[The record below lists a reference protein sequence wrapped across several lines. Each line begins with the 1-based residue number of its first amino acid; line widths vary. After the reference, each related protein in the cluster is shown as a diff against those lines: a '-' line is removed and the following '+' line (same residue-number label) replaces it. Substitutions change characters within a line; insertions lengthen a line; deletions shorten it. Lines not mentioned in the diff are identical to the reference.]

1 MAECIFCKIA
11 GGEVPT
17 EFLYQDE
24 NLVAFKDINPQA
36 PVHFLIVPRKHI
48 SNILEITDADHQLLM
63 TIQKVIAE
71 LTAKLGIADNGFRV
85 VVNTGKDGGQTV
97 PHLHFHILGGR
108 FLNWPPG

>member
-1 MAECIFCKIA
+1 MASVFSIKIA

-24 NLVAFKDINPQA
+24 NLVAFKILTPGTGA
-36 PVHFLIVPRKHI
+36 FSYRTRKHI

-71 LTAKLGIADNGFRV
+71 LTAKLGLLIMVSSGS
-85 VVNTGKDGGQTV
+85 
-97 PHLHFHILGGR
+97 
-108 FLNWPPG
+108 